1 MSSIADGL
9 LESLVG
15 LPMWG
20 KVITVIGISML
31 PFIELR
37 GALPAAINI
46 FDFPWHKAILLSIL
60 GNLIP
65 IPFIMILFKHVEKFL
80 RRWSMFDRLFE
91 WLFKRTR
98 AKGER
103 KLQVWGDIGLILFVA
118 VPFPVTGAW
127 TGTLVAYLLKL
138 NRLRSFLCIFVGVVI
153 AGLIMTVVSY
163 THVIWGAVIM
173 IGLFLTLV
181 AIWKI
186 EDLVISRNTFRKD
199 TP

>member
-46 FDFPWHKAILLSIL
+46 FEFPWHTAIILSIL
-60 GNLIP
+60 GNLLPVP
-65 IPFIMILFKHVEKFL
+65 IIMILFKHIEKFL
-80 RRWSMFDRLFE
+80 RRWTIFDRLFE
-91 WLFKRTR
+91 WLFRRTR

-138 NRLRSFLCIFVGVVI
+138 NRTRSFLCIFVGVVI

-163 THVIWGAVIM
+163 AHIIWGLVI
-173 IGLFLTLV
+173 ILGLFFTLV

-186 EDLVISRNTFRKD
+186 EERIISGNRFRRD

>member
-1 MSSIADGL
+1 MSSIADGI
-9 LESLVG
+9 LESLEG

-20 KVITVIGISML
+20 KIISVIGISML

-46 FDFPWHKAILLSIL
+46 FKFPWYSAIILSIL
-60 GNLIP
+60 GNLLP
-65 IPFIMILFKHVEKFL
+65 IPFIMIFFQHVEKFL
-80 RRWSMFDRLFE
+80 RRWSIFDRFFV
-91 WLFKRTR
+91 WLFQRTR

-138 NRLRSFLCIFVGVVI
+138 DRKKSFLCIFVGVVI
-153 AGLIMTVVSY
+153 AGFIMTVVSY
-163 THVIWGAVIM
+163 THIIWGLVIM
-173 IGLFLTLV
+173 VGLFFTLV

-186 EDLVISRNTFRKD
+186 EDLVLSGSTFRKD

>member
-15 LPMWG
+15 LPLWG
-20 KVITVIGISML
+20 QIITIIGISML

-37 GALPAAINI
+37 GAMPAAIRV
-46 FDFPWHKAILLSIL
+46 FGFPWALAITLSII
-60 GNLIP
+60 GNLLP
-65 IPFIMILFKHVEKFL
+65 IPFIMVLFQHVEKFL
-80 RRWSMFDRLFE
+80 RRWSIFDRFFE
-91 WLFKRTR
+91 WLFQRTR

-138 NRLRSFLCIFVGVVI
+138 NRFRSFLCIFVGVVI
-153 AGLIMTVVSY
+153 AGFIMTVVSY
-163 THVIWGAVIM
+163 SHIIWGVVIM
-173 IGLFLTLV
+173 LGLFFALV

-186 EDLVISRNTFRKD
+186 EDLVLSRNTFRKD